1 VFRRQ
6 PFYSGRTK
14 REEKVMLRV
23 EMLSTGEEVLHGQI
37 VDSNA
42 AWLASYLFDQGL
54 PMTSRET
61 VGDSLDELVNVM
73 KERSHIADVLIVN
86 GGLGPTTDDLSAQA
100 AAMACGVELTEDAGW
115 IATMQAF
122 FNERGRPM
130 AESNRKQ
137 AQIPANAELLDNPVG
152 TACGFSVRLN
162 RCQIFFT
169 PGVPSEFK
177 VMVEQQIVPR
187 LQKQFPALEAPLCLR
202 LTTFGRGES
211 DLATELDKI
220 EMPEGVVMGYR
231 SSSPIIELKVTG
243 PRSQEVAMHRI
254 FERVREVAGESTI
267 FEGFGSLPD
276 RLAERLLTQNL
287 RLAVSESYTGGL
299 LNWRLQS
306 AGVPLANG
314 ELQPQDDEASPEKSL
329 ENLLARAQTLA
340 ETSGAQLALA
350 VGALSGDKLSLALH
364 TPSGTSG
371 LTIRYTATRH
381 GLTLR
386 QETIAMVGMD
396 MLRRYLNGWDPVAEY
411 PWLDRVEKV

>member
-1 VFRRQ
+1 
-6 PFYSGRTK
+6 
-14 REEKVMLRV
+14 
-23 EMLSTGEEVLHGQI
+23 MLSTGEEVLHGQI

-42 AWLASYLFDQGL
+42 AWLASYLFDEGL

-61 VGDSLDELVNVM
+61 VGDSLEELVNVM

-86 GGLGPTTDDLSAQA
+86 GGLGPTSDDLSALA
-100 AAMACGVELTEDAGW
+100 AAKACGVELVEDADW
-115 IATMQAF
+115 IRKMEAF
-122 FNERGRPM
+122 FAGRGRPM

-137 AQIPANAELLDNPVG
+137 AQIPAGAEVLDNPVG
-152 TACGFSVRLN
+152 TACGFSITLN

-187 LQKQFPALEAPLCLR
+187 LHQKYPALEAPLCLR

-211 DLATELDKI
+211 DLATELDA
-220 EMPEGVVMGYR
+220 MVLPAGVTMGYR

-243 PRSQEVAMHRI
+243 PRSQEAAMHKA

-267 FEGFGSLPD
+267 FEGFGSLPA
-276 RLAERLLTQNL
+276 RLAERLQEQNL

-306 AGVPLANG
+306 ADVPLAGG
-314 ELQPQDDEASPEKSL
+314 ELLPDDAEPSAAKSL
-329 ENLLARAQTLA
+329 ENTRVRAQRLA
-340 ETSGAQLALA
+340 EKSNVPLALA
-350 VGALSGDKLSLALH
+350 VGAMSGETLSLALH

-371 LTIRYTATRH
+371 LTLRYTASRH
-381 GLTLR
+381 GLALR
-386 QETIAMVGMD
+386 QETIAMVAMD
-396 MLRRYLNGWDPVAEY
+396 MLRRYLNGWDPVADY
-411 PWLDRVEKV
+411 PWLERVAKA